1 MGRLYGLLIL
11 AGSFATVGWLAY
23 AYYTN
28 TQETIRDLTIDNARL
43 ETAIASNERTID
55 EMETNY
61 ERLAETFE
69 QTEADFQDSRNRV
82 RNLEEKL
89 SRHDLG
95 SLAVNKPG
103 LVEKVITNA
112 TKNINRCFEILS
124 GSPRTPE
131 ELAATKP
138 SEINAECPGIANPN
152 YTE

>member
-28 TQETIRDLTIDNARL
+28 TQETIKDLTVDNVRL
-43 ETAIASNERTID
+43 EQALESSERTLD

-61 ERLAETFE
+61 SKLEETFE
-69 QTEADFQDSRNRV
+69 QTESDFQDSRNRV

-95 SLAVNKPG
+95 SLAVNKPV
-103 LVEKVITNA
+103 LVERVIDKA
-112 TKNINRCFEILS
+112 TRNINRCFEILS
-124 GSPRTPE
+124 GAPRTPE